1 MYLAL
6 LIVRLPLHPAHS
18 EYPPLRRLPLLL
30 DLCEDAFRLVI
41 LAMCARGHLAV
52 ALDLLLPAHVARLQ
66 LSVGPNNIDGHMY
79 PCNAPPLWV
88 AAAVVVVHVIMC
100 KHIASRHLR
109 GIKSAAAED
118 ARWWRVHH
126 GRALGIETIRR
137 GVHDAEE
144 LRSRQWRIREAV
156 MRCVRGGSP
165 GRGVVL

>member
-6 LIVRLPLHPAHS
+6 LLSDGRYTGTS
-18 EYPPLRRLPLLL
+18 EYLPFWRLTLLL
-30 DLCEDAFRLVI
+30 DLGENALGLVV

-52 ALDLLLPAHVARLQ
+52 TLDLLLPAHVARLQ

-126 GRALGIETIRR
+126 GRTRGIEAICR
-137 GVHDAEE
+137 GIHGVEVS
-144 LRSRQWRIREAV
+144 RCRQWRIREAV